1 MVYFWDF
8 TEMEKPKDL
17 ISTQPANVNWEEEL
31 RIEENNVGKSTNLL
45 YNKIENL
52 IKL

>member
-1 MVYFWDF
+1 
-8 TEMEKPKDL
+8 MEKPKDL
-17 ISTQPANVNWEEEL
+17 ISTQLTNVNWEEEL
-31 RIEENNVGKSTNLL
+31 CTEQSNVGKSTNLL